1 MAVKPFAK
9 VALILFVILAGI
21 AVTMGARSRFLNNR
35 KSQEK
40 RFVSTYLAMSLAK
53 ERFIGNPDSLKIAL
67 MDAFD
72 KYGTDSV
79 WMADYGK
86 RLSVD
91 LKLGN
96 RIWADITTKLDSLK
110 KESNPDSLILNRQHQ
125 P

>member
-9 VALILFVILAGI
+9 LALILFVILAGI
-21 AVTMGARSRFLNNR
+21 AVIMGARSRLLSNR
-35 KSQEK
+35 KSKEN
-40 RFVSTYLAMSLAK
+40 RFVSTYLAMSLAR
-53 ERFIGNPDSLKIAL
+53 ESFLGNPDSLSIAL
-67 MDAFD
+67 KHVFD

-110 KESNPDSLILNRQHQ
+110 KESNPDSLILNRQRQ
-125 P
+125 Q

>member
-9 VALILFVILAGI
+9 LALILFVILAGI
-21 AVTMGARSRFLNNR
+21 AVTMGARSRFLNYR

-40 RFVSTYLAMSLAK
+40 RFVSTYLAMSLAREK
-53 ERFIGNPDSLKIAL
+53 FIGNPDSLSIAL
-67 MDAFD
+67 RRVFD

-86 RLSVD
+86 KLSID

-96 RIWADITTKLDSLK
+96 HIWADITTKLDSLK
-110 KESNPDSLILNRQHQ
+110 KEPNPDSLILNRQRQ